1 MKELSKNSFQQL
13 AERYSGG
20 GGIATIKIKDWYT
33 KNYPTDDLGEEING
47 VNTFEDLWNEIHK
60 MDINDVTD
68 IYDVIGVIDS
78 LVRERLFYNLSK
90 IKGVE
95 YRYIYDKWL
104 ESDVFYQGGGV
115 GKPFIKEVTYEELK
129 KAEMEDNGEKGWRDL
144 EIDGEKV
151 IKGGTS
157 TTSQEYYEGGGKW
170 QIKNSEDKYYSLN
183 MQSGKPVWNESPS
196 LGYSFAKDEAEI
208 IKNKLGDNDLQVVK
222 YDPNWWKMSDGSA
235 TLQEYAPGGK
245 VTTRVEKK
253 WRGDRDGKDIYY
265 DTNAAWTENYG
276 TMNDQGFAV
285 TSGISKVFR
294 KGTGEDEVKYYKKN
308 KDFKIIREEKDKNG
322 NTWLIDFLDI
332 SDDLKNTISFQLGDL
347 YDEGGAIAIVGKRIK
362 LIRMTDPY
370 PVEPGTMGTITSIDG
385 IGQIQVNWDNGRTLA
400 VIPGEDEYEILED
413 AKHYE
418 GGDIEAYENYIVELK
433 KGSETRRL
441 GILAHNQQDAV
452 SKAKKM
458 TGKGYSIVA
467 IRFAE
472 GGKLIQS
479 ARITELPTKPFDGM
493 PMPKVFVTVDGK
505 EEYLFE
511 YYPDELTFS
520 EKEFVGLTTDQART
534 LKFEKDKKFLQGDS
548 YAGGGK
554 PKKTKI
560 YAVLRTSMGVLED
573 IEVSNTNVDEAMAK
587 FQAIGINI
595 PSGARIT
602 FQSQPYYY
610 AEGGGLGE
618 SIHLYNNQP
627 GHDKEYHMTI
637 IKTGRNFT
645 VVSKWGR
652 RGSNLRETE
661 KTVFNIEDAQKIFN
675 KLKREKLAEGYIEK
689 SGGESVPNPVPA
701 PDPAPDPFVP
711 VTDWGGDFVEMVN
724 GEWVKIEKRTTP
736 YKRSDKYSNKIYKVD

>member
-1 MKELSKNSFQQL
+1 
-13 AERYSGG
+13 
-20 GGIATIKIKDWYT
+20 
-33 KNYPTDDLGEEING
+33 
-47 VNTFEDLWNEIHK
+47 
-60 MDINDVTD
+60 
-68 IYDVIGVIDS
+68 
-78 LVRERLFYNLSK
+78 
-90 IKGVE
+90 
-95 YRYIYDKWL
+95 
-104 ESDVFYQGGGV
+104 
-115 GKPFIKEVTYEELK
+115 
-129 KAEMEDNGEKGWRDL
+129 
-144 EIDGEKV
+144 
-151 IKGGTS
+151 
-157 TTSQEYYEGGGKW
+157 
-170 QIKNSEDKYYSLN
+170 
-183 MQSGKPVWNESPS
+183 
-196 LGYSFAKDEAEI
+196 
-208 IKNKLGDNDLQVVK
+208 
-222 YDPNWWKMSDGSA
+222 
-235 TLQEYAPGGK
+235 
-245 VTTRVEKK
+245 
-253 WRGDRDGKDIYY
+253 
-265 DTNAAWTENYG
+265 
-276 TMNDQGFAV
+276 
-285 TSGISKVFR
+285 
-294 KGTGEDEVKYYKKN
+294 
-308 KDFKIIREEKDKNG
+308 
-322 NTWLIDFLDI
+322 
-332 SDDLKNTISFQLGDL
+332 
-347 YDEGGAIAIVGKRIK
+347 
-362 LIRMTDPY
+362 MTDPY

-441 GILAHNQQDAV
+441 GILAHNQQEAV

-479 ARITELPTKPFDGM
+479 ARITELPTEPFDGM

-554 PKKTKI
+554 PKKTESDKMPQYLTTINYEDDGKTVTWGTKTNRGRETILNKSESDIKEEIQYLKEMIIIGEIEYKNANEQYNKVKDIGSPKMYKQVADALSNLKMVERSLYVNKNILLPFFEKNINSLEQTETKI

-573 IEVSNTNVDEAMAK
+573 IEVSNTNVDEAMAE

-637 IKTGRNFT
+637 IKTGMNFT

-652 RGSNLRETE
+652 RGSNLRETV

-689 SGGESVPNPVPA
+689 GGGESVPNPVPA
-701 PDPAPDPFVP
+701 PAPAPAPAPFVP